1 MKKNYEIA
9 RVLTTIL
16 VIVGVSNAGTALKE
30 SGKLVATAVMVRLTL
45 GTTSLLAAD
54 VFVVAA
60 LSTGFVVVVGGRAA
74 VVVAEGFDAAV
85 VVAAACARVNM
96 VDSGCLDSRRE
107 NFLLVTCSDS
117 LTNMGGG
124 GVT

>member
-1 MKKNYEIA
+1 M
-9 RVLTTIL
+9 
-16 VIVGVSNAGTALKE
+16 GVSNAGTDVVVKV

-45 GTTSLLAAD
+45 GTTSLLAD

-60 LSTGFVVVVGGRAA
+60 LTTGLEVVGGSAA
-74 VVVAEGFDAAV
+74 VVPEGLDAAV
-85 VVAAACARVNM
+85 EVAVACARVNM
-96 VDSGCLDSRRE
+96 VDSGCLDSRPE

-117 LTNMGGG
+117 LTNIGGG

>member
-1 MKKNYEIA
+1 M
-9 RVLTTIL
+9 
-16 VIVGVSNAGTALKE
+16 IVGVSNAGTVLKE

-60 LSTGFVVVVGGRAA
+60 LTTGFVVVGGRAA
-74 VVVAEGFDAAV
+74 VVVAEGFVAAV